1 MMTRFFAFTVVMGAC
16 AVSALPS
23 APIHSFWSA
32 ASHAPGT
39 WTRLGEKVG
48 CALSRTQMRLRGG
61 AAEVQE
67 EEAAPK
73 PAGFAAQLYIALKDN
88 KSLDPNDH
96 PSSFQWMLT
105 GLNVRSSL
113 RSCCFLL
120 LTGLHTDKLTALS
133 NCAVLLAAYIAVGA
147 PLKEYVPG
155 LRELATVEPK
165 EVPLTQA
172 QLDRTEREMLRKEME
187 EEYEQTLMEDTVKE
201 SERKAKQDKID
212 AAQHAQEEAVNA
224 KNSALSGYAER
235 IEAIKG
241 RITTEPADGVLLRL
255 RCPDGHQLTR
265 KFAKD
270 SPVGLLYD
278 YIDLERY
285 TKASKVACY
294 RIRSPPLNLTHTLAL
309 KFSLTRACAR
319 AAYPFSFSRHEFS
332 LLFTRAR
339 ALSPDPTFAI

>member
-1 MMTRFFAFTVVMGAC
+1 M
-16 AVSALPS
+16 
-23 APIHSFWSA
+23 
-32 ASHAPGT
+32 
-39 WTRLGEKVG
+39 RLGGQVG

-61 AAEVQE
+61 CEEPEEPAAEVQE

-73 PAGFAAQLYIALKDN
+73 LAGFAAQLYIALKDN

-105 GLNVRSSL
+105 
-113 RSCCFLL
+113 
-120 LTGLHTDKLTALS
+120 
-133 NCAVLLAAYIAVGA
+133 VLLAAYIAVGA

-172 QLDRTEREMLRKEME
+172 QLDRTEREALRKEME
-187 EEYEQTLMEDTVKE
+187 EEYEQTLMEDKVKE

-212 AAQHAQEEAVNA
+212 AAQHAQEEAANA
-224 KNSALSGYAER
+224 KNSALSGYAEH

-241 RITTEPADGVLLRL
+241 RITAEPADGVLLRL

-265 KFAKD
+265 KFDKD

-285 TKASKVACY
+285 TKASKAPDADEKMLELANLNYCLVCTMP
-294 RIRSPPLNLTHTLAL
+294 RLNLSDKDATLEEAGIKASCAL
-309 KFSLTRACAR
+309 MVQPVAK
-319 AAYPFSFSRHEFS
+319 
-332 LLFTRAR
+332 
-339 ALSPDPTFAI
+339 PDAK